1 MAFRNTVLVHAPVG
15 RDSELVVRILA
26 RAGVLAS
33 PVTHLNDVFELA
45 RTGNAG
51 ALLMTAEALT
61 RTAVTELSDALG
73 DQPHWSDLPVLIL
86 VPGGRGSALIDHL
99 ELSLLPLPNL
109 TLLERPIRPVT
120 LTSVA
125 RNALRSRSRQYEV
138 QRIMDEQEHT
148 ALAMM
153 QSEKLVAVGRLAS
166 SIAHEINNPLEAVT
180 NLLYLV
186 RGEEGLTQPVRDYLE
201 TADRE
206 LARVSQIAS
215 QTLRF
220 HRQSTSATL
229 VRPESLLNEVLEIYR
244 TRLTNSDVVVSRDHD
259 PRLQVTCYEGDIR
272 QVLSNLVG
280 NAFDVMRN
288 GGTLRLRTRELT
300 WWSTEQRGV
309 MFTIADDGAGMT
321 METQKRIF
329 EAFYSTKGIQG
340 TGLGLWISKRII
352 HKHRGHLLVRSRM
365 GKGHGTV
372 FHLWLP
378 YDLADSAKEA
388 WHTDDGEEILDLPA
402 SEIAA
407 TRKSTETV

>member
-1 MAFRNTVLVHAPVG
+1 MAFRNTVLVHAPLG

-26 RAGVLAS
+26 DAGLSASPLSSLTDVLQWARAGNV
-33 PVTHLNDVFELA
+33 
-45 RTGNAG
+45 G
-51 ALLMTAEALT
+51 ALLMTAEALSKKT
-61 RTAVTELSDALG
+61 VADLSEALG
-73 DQPHWSDLPVLIL
+73 HQPHWSDLPVLIL
-86 VPGGRGSALIDHL
+86 VPGGRESALIGHL
-99 ELSLLPLPNL
+99 ESSLLPLPNL

-138 QRIMDEQEHT
+138 QRIMNEQEQT

-180 NLLYLV
+180 NLLYLI
-186 RGEEGLTQPVRDYLE
+186 RGEQSLTQAARDYLE

-220 HRQSTSATL
+220 HRQSTSATR
-229 VRPESLLNEVLEIYR
+229 VGPESLLNEVLEIYK
-244 TRLTNSDVVVSRDHD
+244 TRLINSGVAITREYSAN
-259 PRLQVTCYEGDIR
+259 LQVTCYEGDIR

-288 GGTLRLRTRELT
+288 GGILRLRTQELT
-300 WWSTEQRGV
+300 WWATGQRGV
-309 MFTIADDGAGMT
+309 MFTVADDGRGMT
-321 METQKRIF
+321 EETQKRVF
-329 EAFYSTKGIQG
+329 EAFYSTKGIHG
-340 TGLGLWISKRII
+340 TGLGLWISKRIV

-365 GKGHGTV
+365 GKRHGTV
-372 FHLWLP
+372 FCLWLP
-378 YDLADSAKEA
+378 YNLADSAKEA
-388 WHTDDGEEILDLPA
+388 WHTDDVHELA
-402 SEIAA
+402 
-407 TRKSTETV
+407 

>member
-1 MAFRNTVLVHAPVG
+1 MPSRNTVLVHAPLG
-15 RDSELVVRILA
+15 RDAELIVRILA
-26 RAGVLAS
+26 DARLSAS
-33 PVTHLNDVFELA
+33 PLRSFVDVLQSA
-45 RTGNAG
+45 KAGNAG
-51 ALLMTAEALT
+51 ALLMTAEALSKK
-61 RTAVTELSDALG
+61 AVADLSEALG
-73 DQPHWSDLPVLIL
+73 GQPHWSDLPVLIL
-86 VPGGRGSALIDHL
+86 VPGGRESALIGHL
-99 ELSLLPLPNL
+99 ESSLLALPNL

-125 RNALRSRSRQYEV
+125 RNALRSRSQQYEV
-138 QRIMDEQEHT
+138 QRIMSEQEQT

-180 NLLYLV
+180 NLLYLA
-186 RGEEGLTQPVRDYLE
+186 RAEPSLSQAARDYLE

-206 LARVSQIAS
+206 LARVSQITS

-244 TRLTNSDVVVSRDHD
+244 TRLTNSQVAVTREYQAN
-259 PRLQVTCYEGDIR
+259 LQVPCYEGDIR

-288 GGTLRLRTRELT
+288 GGVLRLKTQELT
-300 WWSTEQRGV
+300 WWATGERGV
-309 MFTIADDGAGMT
+309 MFTVADNGSGMSE
-321 METQKRIF
+321 ETKTRIF

-352 HKHRGHLLVRSRM
+352 HKHRGHLLVRSHTGQR
-365 GKGHGTV
+365 HGTV
-372 FHLWLP
+372 FRLWLP
-378 YDLADSAKEA
+378 YDLADTAKEA
-388 WHTDDGEEILDLPA
+388 WHTDIVNDLP
-402 SEIAA
+402 
-407 TRKSTETV
+407 